1 MKKSYLLLL
10 FLVVLMYG
18 CSNGVKE
25 TPTAKAEDA
34 EKIVTNDQERQKQVI
49 DRQLYEKLSEAVE
62 TLGYTYDMHTF
73 AENEHDRGVLYAELV
88 DFDNDGVNEVYTF
101 MKGIDYPLSAYPHR
115 NKDNYIQEIWTGNP
129 NGEDALLSFSSEIDK
144 LVCSACDMNVSLVKG
159 KDGRTFV
166 KMFSHQMSQ
175 GIANNNIW
183 VYAKDPKKSEM
194 DLVVSGNFGHNN
206 EGDLFY
212 TLNDEETDRVKFDE
226 EFAQYD
232 GEERPILISNFAEKN
247 YGFDASSPA
256 TIVGKTLATLSPSV
270 NNIVGKEE
278 LLEKDKKKEIVE
290 ALDEFSSMR
299 SINHHD
305 PQIVMSLVL
314 DVVQKYNIDHEYSE
328 NGEMVFDG
336 AIVQAKYKEVFGVDL
351 AIDSMNFPSRDSQGI
366 VTYELGKF
374 YIYPTGFYFDSIHRN
389 YQDVYK
395 VSNDVYYVTFLDS
408 EFNSL
413 DYSLTKDVT
422 VTSEEMFKKD
432 IASWPMDA
440 RELLKP
446 NIQRYAVVKYVDGE
460 PKVQYMGVQNLTDNQ
475 LQTF

>member
-25 TPTAKAEDA
+25 TPTAKVEDA
-34 EKIVTNDQERQKQVI
+34 EKIVTNDQERQVVN
-49 DRQLYEKLSEAVE
+49 RQLYEKLSEAVE

-115 NKDNYIQEIWTGNP
+115 NKDNYIQEIWTGNA

-159 KDGRTFV
+159 KDGRTFL
-166 KMFSHQMSQ
+166 KMFSYQMSQ

-194 DLVVSGNFGHNN
+194 ELVASGNFGHNN

-212 TLNDEETDRVKFDE
+212 TLNDEETDRMTFEE
-226 EFAQYD
+226 EFARYD

-270 NNIVGKEE
+270 NNIVGKDE
-278 LLEKDKKKEIVE
+278 LLEKDKKKEIVD

-299 SINHHD
+299 RINHHD

-314 DVVQKYNIDHEYSE
+314 DV
-328 NGEMVFDG
+328 
-336 AIVQAKYKEVFGVDL
+336 
-351 AIDSMNFPSRDSQGI
+351 
-366 VTYELGKF
+366 
-374 YIYPTGFYFDSIHRN
+374 
-389 YQDVYK
+389 
-395 VSNDVYYVTFLDS
+395 
-408 EFNSL
+408 
-413 DYSLTKDVT
+413 
-422 VTSEEMFKKD
+422 
-432 IASWPMDA
+432 
-440 RELLKP
+440 
-446 NIQRYAVVKYVDGE
+446 
-460 PKVQYMGVQNLTDNQ
+460 
-475 LQTF
+475 